1 MKEQFDKYLQQD
13 EEILFHGFFDVSKTS
28 KQYGRLILAFSVM
41 SLFWVIT
48 IIGIKSDGLIDFA
61 FLIILIV
68 LVILTICLLYGFIYN
83 TFLKYKKKNYQYF
96 VTNKRIALF
105 NPEKGFRIEN
115 ISDIEHVSIAR
126 EKDNYGDV
134 TFNFYSN
141 SFYEQLTNWMSFE
154 GVENP
159 RKIVEL
165 ISLLNKN
172 INFYDDR
179 PVIMGK
185 KI

>member
-1 MKEQFDKYLQQD
+1 M
-13 EEILFHGFFDVSKTS
+13 
-28 KQYGRLILAFSVM
+28 
-41 SLFWVIT
+41 
-48 IIGIKSDGLIDFA
+48 
-61 FLIILIV
+61 
-68 LVILTICLLYGFIYN
+68 VILKICLFYGFIYN

-172 INFYDDR
+172 VNFYDDR
-179 PVIMGK
+179 PVWIQGIDVDNDIAK
-185 KI
+185 VGFIDNFEEKDVYIEDLYEKNLFN